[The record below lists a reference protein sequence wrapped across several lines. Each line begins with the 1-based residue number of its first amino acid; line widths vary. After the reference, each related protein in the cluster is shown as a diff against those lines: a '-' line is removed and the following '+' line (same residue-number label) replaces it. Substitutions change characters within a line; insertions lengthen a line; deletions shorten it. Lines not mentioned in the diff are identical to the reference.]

1 MKKEYRKI
9 NWYRE
14 TKDKIRQEDKLG
26 HIERERER
34 ERERAMEKYIK

>member
-26 HIERERER
+26 QRESNG
-34 ERERAMEKYIK
+34 KVKK